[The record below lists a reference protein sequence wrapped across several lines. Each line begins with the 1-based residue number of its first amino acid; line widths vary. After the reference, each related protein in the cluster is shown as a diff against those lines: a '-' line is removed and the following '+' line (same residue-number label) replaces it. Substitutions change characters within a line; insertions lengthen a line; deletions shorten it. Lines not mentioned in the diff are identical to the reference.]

1 MLSKVFFILIFYVAT
16 TLQYTPFTACKS
28 GSTPFELR
36 LEGCTESP
44 CILFSG
50 KDVEAECDF
59 AVVADTKDLK
69 PVVLIRLFDESI
81 NYPLPE
87 QDACTSL
94 INNNC
99 PLDEGESVTYALK
112 MPIPDLSMQLDLRF
126 QFSLVDSKNNTH
138 VCFEFDAK
146 INDGK
151 F

>member
-1 MLSKVFFILIFYVAT
+1 MSAKVFFILIFCVVT

-36 LEGCTESP
+36 LEGCTKSP
-44 CILFSG
+44 CILASG

-69 PVVLIRLFDESI
+69 PVVLIQLFDESI

-87 QDACTSL
+87 PDACTSL
-94 INNNC
+94 IDNDC
-99 PLDEGESVTYALK
+99 PLDEGESVTYTLK
-112 MPIPDLSMQLDLRF
+112 MPIPDLSMQLTLHF
-126 QFSLVDSKNNTH
+126 QFSLMDSKNNTH

-146 INDGK
+146 IDN
-151 F
+151 